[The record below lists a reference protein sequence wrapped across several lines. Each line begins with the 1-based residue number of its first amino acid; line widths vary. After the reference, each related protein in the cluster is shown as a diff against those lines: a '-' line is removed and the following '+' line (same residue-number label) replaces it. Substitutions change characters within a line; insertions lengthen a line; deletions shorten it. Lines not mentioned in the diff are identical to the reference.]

1 MGIRLQCP
9 NGHKVHV
16 KSFLAGKR
24 GVCPQCG
31 AKFDIPADP
40 ALSTDDGGG
49 EEISVVPLAG
59 EAGSANE
66 PGTGA
71 MVHADDA
78 SRTPAAKASKS
89 NIFDP
94 APLDLDAL
102 AAAGGTRLLGSQ
114 AFGPAGQR
122 LTSRRKSAQK
132 MRTFTLVLTVAVT
145 LLACVLLYI
154 VFRGR

>member
-24 GVCPQCG
+24 GICPQCG

-40 ALSTDDGGG
+40 NLSSDDGGG
-49 EEISVVPLAG
+49 DVISVVP
-59 EAGSANE
+59 S
-66 PGTGA
+66 PG
-71 MVHADDA
+71 D
-78 SRTPAAKASKS
+78 PAA
-89 NIFDP
+89 
-94 APLDLDAL
+94 LDLDAI
-102 AAAGGTRLLGSQ
+102 AAAGGTSLLGGQ

-122 LTSRRKSAQK
+122 LASRRKSTQT
-132 MRTFTLVLTVAVT
+132 MRTFTLVLTVVVT

-154 VFRGR
+154 VFRAR